1 MSTDLADEILID
13 VLPGRPIRSYP
24 ALLSTESDAMAWARS
39 GAPAG
44 ALVVADYQASPRG
57 RAGLPWQVTPG
68 QGLGFSLVLRPEL
81 APEREGWCYLV
92 ASVALGDIVGN
103 DGTQLRWPDGVVDLD
118 GEPVADLGVHVQ
130 LGPATTEWATVTVL
144 VPGADPP
151 RAPLLASLAEAIE
164 ARLDQSPDEVL
175 DVYRQRSATLGTRV
189 CARLIPLGPGGPEVR
204 GEAVDVLS
212 DGALVIR
219 TARGHRVAVRPQN
232 LGLLDPGDGEFGGEA
247 KNPVLPPAQE

>member
-1 MSTDLADEILID
+1 MTSDLDDGVLID

-57 RAGLPWQVTPG
+57 RAGLPWLVTPG
-68 QGLGFSLVLRPEL
+68 RGLGFSLVLRPDL
-81 APEREGWCYLV
+81 TPEREGWCYLV

-103 DGTQLRWPDGVVDLD
+103 EQTQLRWPDGVVDLD
-118 GEPVADLGVHVQ
+118 GNPVADLGVHVQ
-130 LGPATTEWATVTVL
+130 LGPAVTEWATVTVL
-144 VPGADPP
+144 VAHADPP

-164 ARLDQSPDEVL
+164 ERLGQPPDEVL
-175 DVYRQRSATLGTRV
+175 DDYRQRSGTLGTRV

-204 GEAVDVLS
+204 GEAVDVAA
-212 DGALVIR
+212 DGALVIL
-219 TARGHRVAVRPQN
+219 TSRGHRVAVRPQN
-232 LGLLDPGDGEFGGEA
+232 LGLLDPGEGEFGGDA
-247 KNPVLPPAQE
+247 KNPVFQEED